1 MRPPHLR
8 RRALLLGSAVAALPS
23 VLVAATPNAKPTL
36 IGTAASTTPDASAA
50 GVSRR
55 PLGFPADF
63 GAHPDTRIEW
73 WYITGALDDADAPT
87 GAAAFGFQ
95 ITFFRSRT
103 DVAADHPS
111 RFAATQ
117 LHFAHV
123 ALTDVRARAMRHD
136 QRIARG
142 GFGRAGAAQG
152 DTRVNLGAWQ
162 LERDGPVG
170 QPRYRAQIASER
182 GGFAFDFSLIAT
194 QPVLLQGD
202 AGYSR
207 KGPLPEQA
215 SHYYS
220 VPQLMVS
227 GQLRQDGKPRRI
239 KGQAWLDHEW
249 SNALLD
255 RAAVGW
261 DWVGMNLDDGSAL
274 TAFRLRRA
282 DGSALYAGGSF
293 RRRDGALNVFG
304 PDVVRFTAGRTWR
317 SPASNAVYPVTWSV
331 ETPAGRFEVV
341 SVLDQQELDSR
352 SSTGT
357 FYWEGLSELRDA
369 SGRRI
374 GRGYLE
380 MTGYAGALRL

>member
-1 MRPPHLR
+1 M
-8 RRALLLGSAVAALPS
+8 
-23 VLVAATPNAKPTL
+23 
-36 IGTAASTTPDASAA
+36 
-50 GVSRR
+50 
-55 PLGFPADF
+55 
-63 GAHPDTRIEW
+63 
-73 WYITGALDDADAPT
+73 
-87 GAAAFGFQ
+87 
-95 ITFFRSRT
+95 
-103 DVAADHPS
+103 
-111 RFAATQ
+111 
-117 LHFAHV
+117 
-123 ALTDVRARAMRHD
+123 
-136 QRIARG
+136 
-142 GFGRAGAAQG
+142 
-152 DTRVNLGAWQ
+152 
-162 LERDGPVG
+162 G
-170 QPRYRAQIASER
+170 QPRYRAQIASES

-255 RAAVGW
+255 RAAAGW

-282 DGSALYAGGSF
+282 DGSALHAGGSF

-304 PDVVRFTAGRTWR
+304 PDAVRFTAGRTWR

-352 SSTGT
+352 SSTGA